1 MVARTHERGVPV
13 AIHAIGDRAICMALA
28 AIENARRSMPNADPR
43 HGVVHCQITER
54 ALLDRFSEAGA
65 AAFVQPV
72 FIDYDMDICE
82 SRVGKEK
89 AASSYAWRTLPHSG
103 VPVAFGTTA
112 RWSLSIPCAAP
123 GAP

>member
-1 MVARTHERGVPV
+1 MP
-13 AIHAIGDRAICMALA
+13 IRATASCIPDHRA
-28 AIENARRSMPNADPR
+28 
-43 HGVVHCQITER
+43 R

-82 SRVGKEK
+82 SRVQEK
-89 AASSYAWRTLPHSG
+89 PLPPTRGELSAFG

-112 RWSLSIPCAAP
+112 R
-123 GAP
+123 